1 MVGAADEIG
10 GCGSEEV
17 GGEGLVEVV
26 AAFCGL
32 LEGGGV
38 RWGGLGDGGGGHAL
52 MMQKRAPEA

>member
-32 LEGGGV
+32 LEGGGLDGV
-38 RWGGLGDGGGGHAL
+38 GWGMGEGG
-52 MMQKRAPEA
+52 MP